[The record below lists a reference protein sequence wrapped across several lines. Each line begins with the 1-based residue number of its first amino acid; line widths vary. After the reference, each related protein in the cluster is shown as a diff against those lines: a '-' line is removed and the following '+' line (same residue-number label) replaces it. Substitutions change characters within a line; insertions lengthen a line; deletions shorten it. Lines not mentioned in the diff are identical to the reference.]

1 MDENKRRARASV
13 NRHLSDRHLP
23 ERRPSGRR
31 DEQGGSP
38 ALDPGQVRLVAAGLR
53 AEFEEELA
61 RLIEIPTVSVDPACR
76 GDISNGLEHAV
87 SLMRRFGAVTRVCPT
102 RGWPVLVGEY
112 RYEGRA
118 PTITLY
124 NHMDVQPAVAEEWT
138 HHPFRMRIDGDR
150 YYGRGAT
157 DDKGPALVALFAA
170 RHAAQMRMPLNIRVI
185 WEFEEEI
192 GSPGFES
199 FLKER
204 FRELKTDS
212 ILVSDTVWVSRGRPS
227 ITRGLRGLLGII
239 LRLRSGRRDTHS
251 GLVGG
256 AARNPLVELTH
267 VLSRCFDGRTGR
279 VRIPGFHDDV
289 RRPSAAEMRG
299 FLASGF
305 SVARFRTSHGL
316 KKLRSEDPREVL
328 RRIWAEPTFE
338 IHGFSGGYSGP
349 GIKTVIPAMA
359 EAKVSMRLVPD
370 QDPRRLFRLV
380 RSHIRRINPDVEV
393 LEHGFL
399 ESYSGAMQGPFE
411 DAAVRSIRHGFGK
424 SPVFVRDGASIG
436 AVLSM
441 SRILKAPILLFGLS
455 LPEHNY
461 HGPDEYFDWGQASG
475 GLTTFL
481 HYFDEVS
488 RL

>member
-1 MDENKRRARASV
+1 MEERERRLKAEG
-13 NRHLSDRHLP
+13 NRHRP
-23 ERRPSGRR
+23 IRRRVGREERQTGH
-31 DEQGGSP
+31 P
-38 ALDPGQVRLVAAGLR
+38 ALEPGLVRQFVAASR
-53 AEFEEELA
+53 PEFEEELA
-61 RLIEIPTVSVDPACR
+61 RLVEIPTVSVDPAYR

-87 SLMRRFGAVTRVCPT
+87 TLMRRFGAVTKVCPT

-124 NHMDVQPAVAEEWT
+124 NHMDVQPAVAEEWA
-138 HHPFRMRIDGDR
+138 HDPFRMRIDGER

-170 RHAAQMRMPLNIRVI
+170 RHAAQVRLPLNIRII
-185 WEFEEEI
+185 WEFEEET

-204 FRELKTDS
+204 CRELRTDS

-239 LRLRSGRRDTHS
+239 VRLHTGRRDTHS

-256 AARNPLVELTH
+256 AARNPLGELVQ
-267 VLSRCFDGRTGR
+267 VLSRCFDGNTGR
-279 VRIPGFHDDV
+279 VKISGFYDDV
-289 RRPSAAEMRG
+289 RRPSASELKD

-305 SVARFRTSHGL
+305 TVARFKASHGL
-316 KKLRSEDPREVL
+316 KKLRSEDASEVL
-328 RRIWAEPTFE
+328 KRIWAMPTFE
-338 IHGFSGGYSGP
+338 IHGFAGGYTGP
-349 GIKTVIPAMA
+349 GIKTVIPAVA

-370 QDPRRLFRLV
+370 QDPRRLLRLI
-380 RSHIRRINPDVEV
+380 RRHIRGINPDVEV
-393 LEHGFL
+393 LEHGFI
-399 ESYSGAMQGPFE
+399 EPYSGVMQGPFE
-411 DAAVRSIRHGFGK
+411 DAAVRSMRLGFGK
-424 SPVFVRDGASIG
+424 APVFVRDGASIG

-441 SRILKAPILLFGLS
+441 SRILKAPILLLGLS
-455 LPEHNY
+455 LPEHND

-475 GLTTFL
+475 GLTSFL